1 MIFKEMN
8 ILTTLIVLISMF
20 GIYLISGQPL
30 YLFLVFAGLSY
41 VMIQIFHANDYDNKF
56 FYASFSSILVIQL
69 IILIYT
75 YIFRTIYSQYPFFYP
90 FFIFASALLI
100 YNIICLI
107 YYPKDI
113 KIPIK

>member
-1 MIFKEMN
+1 MKFKEKN
-8 ILTTLIVLISMF
+8 IILTLIVLLSIF

-30 YLFLVFAGLSY
+30 YLFFSFFGVSY
-41 VMIQIFHANDYDNKF
+41 IIIQIFSATNYDKRI
-56 FYASFSSILVIQL
+56 FYTSFSSILLIQL

-75 YIFRTIYSQYPFFYP
+75 YIFRSLYSQYPFFYVL
-90 FFIFASALLI
+90 FSLAVVIFI
-100 YNIICLI
+100 YNVICLV